1 MVETGIR
8 ATETDGRKI
17 LSAYSEDE
25 DAVLQGDQIRRTT
38 VLSGR
43 DAIPCTRYEEANA
56 DAID

>member
-43 DAIPCTRYEEANA
+43 AAVPSTGRDEHNAEAV
-56 DAID
+56 D